1 LLAPR
6 DEILTNVNLACVWW
20 RIEQESIE
28 SAARLPR
35 EQAAD
40 VLARQKGKPRTV
52 WYRGSPLTIA
62 STLRFGNAAP
72 ANRPTY

>member
-52 WYRGSPLTIA
+52 GYRGSPLTIA